1 MALRG
6 SIDET
11 KVDCDRN
18 SLGFFAAVATLVG
31 SVGGNYLTSVLE
43 TLGFLQAKDYPH
55 VVLSIGIVLV
65 VLVVAFVILERRSAP
80 DLVALTKEEEAAL
93 GVAVT
98 DPRAGDRG
106 VWLYPLHQDLTNRGL
121 SDAEATMTMNSL
133 VAKGMCKQIDVP
145 THDSLTGKETT
156 APAYR
161 VTPKG
166 FSYVKSSS
174 ELSKSKQTHYYH
186 VRVRGTRSV
195 NDIFLRHLQGLR
207 GVQRQTRF
215 ITEDDPEFSKIAIF
229 SYKPI
234 DSDLIRDMARMF
246 NVIVDE
252 ITEG

>member
-1 MALRG
+1 
-6 SIDET
+6 
-11 KVDCDRN
+11 
-18 SLGFFAAVATLVG
+18 
-31 SVGGNYLTSVLE
+31 
-43 TLGFLQAKDYPH
+43 
-55 VVLSIGIVLV
+55 
-65 VLVVAFVILERRSAP
+65 
-80 DLVALTKEEEAAL
+80 
-93 GVAVT
+93 
-98 DPRAGDRG
+98 
-106 VWLYPLHQDLTNRGL
+106 
-121 SDAEATMTMNSL
+121 MNSL

-234 DSDLIRDMARMF
+234 DSDLIRDMARMLVEQRLISAEDAEPAVRRF
-246 NVIVDE
+246 LIRMSEDSRKSGV
-252 ITEG
+252 